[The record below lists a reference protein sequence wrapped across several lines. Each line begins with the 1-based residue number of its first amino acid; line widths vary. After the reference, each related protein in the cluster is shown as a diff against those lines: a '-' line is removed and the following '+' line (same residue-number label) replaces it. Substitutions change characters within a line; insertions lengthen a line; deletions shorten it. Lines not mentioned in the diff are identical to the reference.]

1 MAMNSKPSSS
11 SPFTFGSSGDV
22 PGKPPAQTQGVAEG
36 RRRGKEP
43 YGTLAPGQGQPFAAQ
58 SAQSGG
64 ELFAPPSGKADDP
77 GVAYGYRKSVFGHKD
92 EVSAYTAQMDAS
104 HAMDKRTKAILV
116 AGILAIVLVPLVII
130 LPKGLL
136 GPGMPAL
143 TPAHVIE
150 SIGNNITGLVNWL
163 TGGPVTTGV
172 SILFWQVAALAFV
185 GAALAV
191 NGCVFQGA
199 LKNALAAPSTLGV
212 MSGATLGTL
221 IYTLAF
227 GIPAT
232 AEVFTVVRVSEMQEQ
247 VDSMDVGA
255 YLFATQGRA
264 LCSMAGCFVIV
275 GLVLLIAHI
284 AGRGKVSKV
293 ALLIAG
299 QVFAALITGVIAVIR
314 AYLLFYG
321 TEEQQQALLGIV
333 GGDISTITGPVSFA
347 FLVVPIVIGV
357 AVIMFMRFRLNLLA
371 FGDEEAKSMGISTM
385 RTRNVV
391 ILVCTALTGV
401 VVSFVGSVGF
411 VGFLV
416 PHLARKVVGPDFR
429 YLVPASALFGSVFLL
444 VAYYLMQATSI
455 FSGSLG
461 TLTSLVGAVFFLVA
475 VIRERARG
483 NVDWI

>member
-1 MAMNSKPSSS
+1 MARERKNDANS
-11 SPFTFGSSGDV
+11 SPFSFGRDSSV
-22 PGKPPAQTQGVAEG
+22 PGKGAVPKQVNGVAEG
-36 RRRGKEP
+36 RRRGGDP
-43 YGTLAPGQGQPFAAQ
+43 FGVGVPGQGEPGAAP
-58 SAQSGG
+58 SGG
-64 ELFAPPSGKADDP
+64 SLFAPPSGKQEDP
-77 GVAYGYRKSVFGHKD
+77 GAAYGYSKSLFGHKD
-92 EVSAYTAQMDAS
+92 EVSVYTAQMDAKNALDGRVRS
-104 HAMDKRTKAILV
+104 ILIAAV
-116 AGILAIVLVPLVII
+116 LTIVLIPLIII

-136 GPGMPAL
+136 GSGSPGISPAYIVE
-143 TPAHVIE
+143 AMAA
-150 SIGNNITGLVNWL
+150 NITGLVNWL
-163 TGGPVTTGV
+163 TGGPVTTGA
-172 SILFWQVAALAFV
+172 SILFWQIAALAFV

-199 LKNALAAPSTLGV
+199 LMNALAAPSTLGV

-221 IYTLAF
+221 VYTLAF
-227 GIPAT
+227 GVPAT
-232 AEVFTVVRVSEMQEQ
+232 AEIFTVIQASELREQ
-247 VDSMDVGA
+247 LGQMDVGS

-264 LCSMAGCFVIV
+264 LCSMAGCFIAV
-275 GLVLLIAHI
+275 GLVLLVAHI

-314 AYLLFYG
+314 TYLLFYG
-321 TEEQQQALLGIV
+321 TEEQQQALLTIV
-333 GGDISTITGPVSFA
+333 GGDISTVTGPLSFA
-347 FLVVPIVIGV
+347 VLVVPLVVGIAI
-357 AVIMFMRFRLNLLA
+357 IMAMRFRLNLLA

-385 RTRNVV
+385 RTRNTV

-401 VVSFVGSVGF
+401 VVSFVGAVGF

-461 TLTSLVGAVFFLVA
+461 TLTSLVGAVFFLIA

-483 NVDWI
+483 NVDWV